1 MILDNLV
8 ISVEA
13 VAPMF
18 IVMAVGV
25 LIRRKGIINEQEV
38 KKVNRMIFVA
48 LFPALMFSN
57 LYGKELAD
65 AFDPRLAA
73 FAVIMLLFIY
83 FATMAVVLKI
93 EKNPKSRGA
102 MIQAI
107 YRSNFVIMG
116 IPIVANIFGSENLA
130 MTSVMI
136 TIIVPIFNVLAVVTL
151 EIFRGGRPSPLH
163 VIAGILKNPM
173 IIGAVLGM
181 LAVSLNI
188 KLPYFAE
195 NTIGMMA
202 DAATPMAL
210 LILGA
215 SFDIKS
221 VEHVKR
227 NLIICMTGRLIV
239 VPLIAL
245 TCGVIAGFRDV
256 ALVTIVAI
264 FAAPTAV
271 SSFTMA
277 QQMDSDGELAG
288 ACVIFSSMFSC
299 LTMFCWIFILKSLAL
314 F

>member
-1 MILDNLV
+1 MLLDNLV

-48 LFPALMFSN
+48 LFPVLMFSN
-57 LYGKELAD
+57 LYGKELSD
-65 AFDPRLAA
+65 AFNPRLAA
-73 FAVIMLLFIY
+73 FAVIMLMCIY

-116 IPIVANIFGSENLA
+116 IPIVSNIFGSENLA

-136 TIIVPIFNVLAVVTL
+136 TIIVPIFNILAVVTL
-151 EIFRGGRPSPLH
+151 EIFRGGRPNPLH
-163 VIAGILKNPM
+163 VITGIIKNPM
-173 IIGAVLGM
+173 IIGAVMGM
-181 LAVSLNI
+181 LAVDFNI
-188 KLPYFAE
+188 KLPHFAE
-195 NTIGMMA
+195 NTVEMLA
-202 DAATPMAL
+202 SAATPMAL

-227 NLIICMTGRLIV
+227 NLIICMAGRLVV

-245 TCGVIAGFRDV
+245 TCGVLAGFRDV
-256 ALVTIVAI
+256 ALITLVAI

-299 LTMFCWIFILKSLAL
+299 LTMFCWIFILKSLGM

>member
-1 MILDNLV
+1 
-8 ISVEA
+8 
-13 VAPMF
+13 
-18 IVMAVGV
+18 
-25 LIRRKGIINEQEV
+25 
-38 KKVNRMIFVA
+38 MIFVA

-173 IIGAVLGM
+173 IIGAVLGI
-181 LAVSLNI
+181 LAVALNI
-188 KLPYFAE
+188 KLPDFAE
-195 NTIGMMA
+195 NTVGMLA
-202 DAATPMAL
+202 NAATPMAL

-215 SFDIKS
+215 SFNINS
-221 VEHVKR
+221 VERVKR
-227 NLIICMTGRLIV
+227 NLIICLTGRLIV
-239 VPLIAL
+239 VPAIAL
-245 TCGVIAGFRDV
+245 TCGALAGFRGV
-256 ALVTIVAI
+256 ALVTLVAI
-264 FAAPTAV
+264 FASPTAV

-299 LTMFCWIFILKSLAL
+299 LTMFGWIFALKSLGL

>member
-1 MILDNLV
+1 MLLDNLV

-13 VAPMF
+13 VTPMF
-18 IVMAVGV
+18 IVMTVGV
-25 LIRRKGIINEQEV
+25 LLRRKGIINEQEA

-57 LYGKELAD
+57 LYGKELSD
-65 AFDPRLAA
+65 AFNPRLAA
-73 FAVIMLLFIY
+73 FAVIMLMFIY
-83 FATMAVVLKI
+83 FATMAVVLNI
-93 EKNPKSRGA
+93 EKNPKSRGT

-116 IPIVANIFGSENLA
+116 IPIVSNIFGSENLA
-130 MTSVMI
+130 MTSMMI

-151 EIFRGGRPSPLH
+151 EIFRGGQPNPLH
-163 VIAGILKNPM
+163 VITGIIKNPM
-173 IIGAVLGM
+173 IIGAVMGM
-181 LAVSLNI
+181 LAVAFNI
-188 KLPYFAE
+188 KLPHFAE
-195 NTIGMMA
+195 NTVGMLA

-227 NLIICMTGRLIV
+227 NLIICMAGRLVV

-256 ALVTIVAI
+256 ALVTLVAI

-299 LTMFCWIFILKSLAL
+299 LTMFCWIFILKSLGM